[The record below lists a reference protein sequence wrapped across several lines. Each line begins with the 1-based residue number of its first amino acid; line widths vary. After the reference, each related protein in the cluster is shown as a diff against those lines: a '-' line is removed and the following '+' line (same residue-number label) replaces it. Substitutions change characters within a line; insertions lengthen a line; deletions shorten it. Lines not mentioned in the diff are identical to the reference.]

1 MKESS
6 YDDSFHQLYGKTT
19 FYKYVMYL
27 NDKYLPH
34 INTERPTHSNVTNKL
49 RRWTMRC
56 HLRNLLTY
64 VLLAVLILSP
74 TTYANAK
81 KLIPMGESIG
91 IQLQLPFVYVA
102 HDVLLPNG
110 QWLKKG
116 DIITEI
122 NDQPVDSIETIKQAL
137 SESEIT
143 LSIQQK
149 TNEERKISLSNEQ
162 ANNIL
167 PFLKDET
174 DGIGTLTYIDPES
187 KQYGA
192 LGHQIIDGVLNKPP
206 EFTDGSIF
214 LASIEQIKKSSPG
227 NPGYKISVIDRN
239 DLRLGNIVSND
250 LYGIFGKWEN
260 DLKKTNKKPIEIID
274 DNEIQLGKAELLT
287 AIEGSKVESFTIE
300 IIKIEENFLQFEVT
314 DKTLLSKTGGILQGM
329 SGSPILQNDKFV
341 GAVTHMFV
349 EQPARGAAI
358 TVNEMLKKKPN

>member
-1 MKESS
+1 MK
-6 YDDSFHQLYGKTT
+6 
-19 FYKYVMYL
+19 
-27 NDKYLPH
+27 
-34 INTERPTHSNVTNKL
+34 
-49 RRWTMRC
+49 C

-64 VLLAVLILSP
+64 LVLTIALALLSP
-74 TTYANAK
+74 SAAAEAK

-91 IQLQLPFVYVA
+91 IQLELPYIYVA

-116 DIITEI
+116 DIIKEVNGKPI
-122 NDQPVDSIETIKQAL
+122 QSIEMLKESMTDSEISLTIKQ
-137 SESEIT
+137 STNHTRTIT
-143 LSIQQK
+143 L
-149 TNEERKISLSNEQ
+149 TNDQ

-174 DGIGTLTYIDPES
+174 DGIGTLTFIDPES
-187 KQYGA
+187 KEYGA

-227 NPGYKISVIDRN
+227 NPGYKISVINHD
-239 DLRLGNIVSND
+239 DIRLGNISSND
-250 LYGIFGKWEN
+250 IYGIFGNWEL
-260 DLKKTNKKPIEIID
+260 DVKEIMRKPIEIMHD
-274 DNEIQLGKAELLT
+274 DEIQLGKAELLT

-300 IIKIEENFLQFEVT
+300 IVKIEDNYLQFEIT
-314 DKTLLSKTGGILQGM
+314 DQNLLSKTGGILQGM
-329 SGSPILQNDKFV
+329 SGSPILQDGKFV

-358 TVNEMLKKKPN
+358 TLSEMLKKKPN

>member
-1 MKESS
+1 MK
-6 YDDSFHQLYGKTT
+6 
-19 FYKYVMYL
+19 
-27 NDKYLPH
+27 
-34 INTERPTHSNVTNKL
+34 
-49 RRWTMRC
+49 C

-64 VLLAVLILSP
+64 VLLTIVLLSP
-74 TTYANAK
+74 SGFAEAK

-116 DIITEI
+116 DIIKEVNGKPI
-122 NDQPVDSIETIKQAL
+122 ESIDGIKQL
-137 SESEIT
+137 LNGTDVT
-143 LSIQQK
+143 LSIEQK
-149 TNEERKISLSNEQ
+149 SNETRTIILTNDQ

-174 DGIGTLTYIDPES
+174 DGIGTLTFLDPDS

-206 EFTDGSIF
+206 EFTDGAIF

-227 NPGYKISVIDRN
+227 NPGYKISVINRD
-239 DLRLGNIVSND
+239 DIRLGNISSND
-250 LYGIFGKWEN
+250 SYGIFGNWES
-260 DLKKTNKKPIEIID
+260 DIKQSIRKPIDIMHD
-274 DNEIQLGKAELLT
+274 DEIQLGEAELLT
-287 AIEGSKVESFTIE
+287 AIEGSNVEKFK
-300 IIKIEENFLQFEVT
+300 IKIVKYEDNFLQFEIT
-314 DKTLLSKTGGILQGM
+314 DEKLLSKTGGILQGM
-329 SGSPILQNDKFV
+329 SGSPILQKGKFV

-358 TVNEMLKKKPN
+358 TVTEMLKKKPD

>member
-1 MKESS
+1 
-6 YDDSFHQLYGKTT
+6 
-19 FYKYVMYL
+19 
-27 NDKYLPH
+27 
-34 INTERPTHSNVTNKL
+34 
-49 RRWTMRC
+49 MRC

-64 VLLAVLILSP
+64 VLLTILILSP
-74 TTYANAK
+74 ASYAHAK

-116 DIITEI
+116 DIIKTI
-122 NDQPVDSIETIKQAL
+122 NNQPVDSIETLKQNL
-137 SESEIT
+137 SGTDITLAIEQKSNETKEIT
-143 LSIQQK
+143 L
-149 TNEERKISLSNEQ
+149 TNEQ
-162 ANNIL
+162 TNNIL

-174 DGIGTLTYIDPES
+174 DGIGTLTYIDPDS

-239 DLRLGNIVSND
+239 DIRLGSILSND
-250 LYGIFGKWEN
+250 LYGIFGEWES
-260 DLKKTNKKPIEIID
+260 DLKKANRKPIEIMND
-274 DNEIQLGKAELLT
+274 REIELGEAQLLT

-300 IIKIEENFLQFEVT
+300 IVKIEDNFLQFEVT
-314 DKTLLSKTGGILQGM
+314 DETLLSKTGGILQGM
-329 SGSPILQNDKFV
+329 SGSPILQKEKFV

-349 EQPARGAAI
+349 EQPSRGAAI